1 MLTMS
6 NLSGT
11 LSVFT
16 AGRLLFDIHDVVT
29 VFHAAGADDSE
40 YARITLLHIPLMLL
54 KYFSSNS
61 HGIHAPP
68 PSTPF
73 VHVVKVNPTLSVT
86 VMTGAQGR
94 AQAESWPAVCPSF
107 WTDSRGHLTY
117 LQPPSTLGS
126 QHLTTTWTA
135 LDP

>member
-6 NLSGT
+6 NLSGN

-61 HGIHAPP
+61 HGIHAPH
-68 PSTPF
+68 PF

-86 VMTGAQGR
+86 VMTGVQGR
-94 AQAESWPAVCPSF
+94 AQTESWPAVCLSF

-126 QHLTTTWTA
+126 QHRTTTWAA
-135 LDP
+135 LGP